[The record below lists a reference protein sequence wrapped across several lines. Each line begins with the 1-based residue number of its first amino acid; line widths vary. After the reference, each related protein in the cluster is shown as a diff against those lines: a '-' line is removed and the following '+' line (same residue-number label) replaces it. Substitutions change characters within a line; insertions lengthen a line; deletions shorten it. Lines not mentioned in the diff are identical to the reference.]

1 MTTAKDLQLSALDP
15 ATALYLRDR
24 LKQARANALEDIE
37 GYQEL
42 LFSIERLGYVLTRH
56 RMLTDSRFVGA
67 LHNYAPYIKKVA
79 EQSDLAEVIPK
90 QWPVWHVPFS
100 DLYEIVRIARNDALH
115 QGAFAR
121 HLTTNAIT
129 LALTLE
135 EALMSNES
143 SIKHYVE
150 HYMVRDPTCAL
161 ASHPLSFIRQVML
174 ANSYSYLPVYL
185 TIAGKESW
193 YLISDFAVAQYL
205 RPSTQGERNRRLA
218 TTVREAIDN
227 KGLSLPEAVTCFRD
241 TPIAQALEQSDGRP
255 VLVLVPHDSQQV
267 LGILTPFDVV

>member
-1 MTTAKDLQLSALDP
+1 MAKKNDVKLSSWDVATT
-15 ATALYLRDR
+15 LYLRDR
-24 LKQARANALEDIE
+24 LKQARSNALENVE
-37 GYQEL
+37 EYHEL
-42 LFSIERLGYVLTRH
+42 LFSIERVGYVITRE
-56 RMLTDSRFVGA
+56 RLLSDSKFTGS
-67 LHNYAPYIKKVA
+67 LYQYGPYLKQLA
-79 EQSDLAEVIPK
+79 ERSDLAEVVSE
-90 QWPVWHVPFS
+90 QWPEWHISFS
-100 DLYEIVRIARNDALH
+100 SLYEIVRIARNDALH

-121 HLTTNAIT
+121 HLTTNAT
-129 LALTLE
+129 VLALILE
-135 EALMSNES
+135 EALMSDES
-143 SIKHYVE
+143 SIKHNVE

-161 ASHPLSFIRQVML
+161 AGHPLSFVRQVML

-185 TIAGKESW
+185 AIAGKESW

-205 RPSTQGERNRRLA
+205 RPSTQKERNRRLA